1 VPQPRGRAGAG
12 APPSTPLPGVP
23 PVLPQ
28 PAPKTPP
35 GTPACALLPPP
46 APDNVA
52 AAYEINTIELAPA
65 VAALEVQMR
74 AAVAARSTV
83 HVTKR
88 TVLLRAFGKVS
99 ECIHMCVRGG
109 GETGAVAGF
118 SFLSFR

>member
-1 VPQPRGRAGAG
+1 VHPSQQQQRKQQQQPEVPQPRGRSRPG
-12 APPSTPLPGVP
+12 APPSTPLPGVSP
-23 PVLPQ
+23 APPQ

-35 GTPACALLPPP
+35 ATPPCALLPPP

-99 ECIHMCVRGG
+99 VDKYTCV
-109 GETGAVAGF
+109 
-118 SFLSFR
+118 